1 MPRPQLGALI
11 AVITVLACAQPAPPP
26 QPVPF
31 SHKVHAGV
39 NGIGCQMCH
48 AYAEHAPV
56 AGIPSM
62 ARCFGCHKFVARDKQ
77 NVQLVIK
84 TYQDGKVLEWNR
96 VHRVPDHVRFTH
108 ERHVAAGLTCQ
119 TCHGEVEAMDV
130 VRQVSPLT
138 MGWCVDCH
146 VQRRA
151 STDCLTCH
159 K

>member
-1 MPRPQLGALI
+1 MPRPPLGALVPVI
-11 AVITVLACAQPAPPP
+11 AVLACAQPAPPP

-39 NGIGCQMCH
+39 NGIGCRMCH

-77 NVQLVIK
+77 DVQLVIK
-84 TYQDGKVLEWNR
+84 TYQDGR
-96 VHRVPDHVRFTH
+96 YSSGTASTASPTTF
-108 ERHVAAGLTCQ
+108 
-119 TCHGEVEAMDV
+119 
-130 VRQVSPLT
+130 VSRMNATSPRASRA
-138 MGWCVDCH
+138 
-146 VQRRA
+146 RRA
-151 STDCLTCH
+151 TGRCRRWTSCG